1 MSASAKMDPAAAMQ
15 RMRDGVSYFSSR
27 AGKDFPGIIRK
38 HPAAVAVGASLLLSL
53 VIVTGLWLSSGN
65 ESDNWRPLYGRQE
78 LYDVAAVVEALDAG
92 QMDYRLHPTSGQI
105 MVAADELNTARMQ
118 LATAG
123 IKPAASAGME
133 LLTSGGQLGRSQFV
147 ERKQYLKGLEG
158 ELEQTIASLRPVR
171 TARVHLAV
179 PERTAFLREQVEPS
193 ASVYL
198 DLYPGIRME
207 GRQVQGIINLLS
219 GSFPDLKP
227 ERIHVLDQNSN
238 PLTTNENTPSQTD
251 KQMQYRRTIEQQY
264 VQRLT
269 QLLEPVVGKDN
280 LRVAVNADIDFSYQE
295 HSREGFDPETSV
307 LRSESYS
314 GSSNPKGASGV
325 PGASSNVDNLN
336 EEVETPEGSESSVS
350 TIRNYE
356 VDRTLSFQRQEAF
369 RIARI
374 NASVIL
380 NSRIDGV
387 DAELTLSAVDDLVR
401 NAVGVDLDRGD
412 RISVRSLPF
421 FDEAVAE
428 EVQISSVA
436 MAVREGGSMMPVM
449 IGLLALALVGVI
461 AAAIFYS
468 VRQRRQRHEQAALAA
483 ELALLD
489 AGAGNEDSDD
499 DDAFSKVDATASD
512 RVRDLAVS
520 SPDQI
525 ATILERWI
533 KEAD

>member
-1 MSASAKMDPAAAMQ
+1 MDPTAAMQ
-15 RMRDGVSYFSSR
+15 RMREGVSYISSR
-27 AGKDFPGIIRK
+27 AGKDFSGVVK
-38 HPAAVAVGASLLLSL
+38 KNPALVAVSVALLFSLL
-53 VIVTGLWLSSGN
+53 VVTGLWLTSGDD
-65 ESDNWRPLYGRQE
+65 SDNWRPLYGRQE

-92 QMDYRLHPTSGQI
+92 RLDYRLHPTSGQI
-105 MVAADELNTARMQ
+105 LVAADELNAARMH

-158 ELEQTIASLRPVR
+158 ELERTIASLRPVR

-179 PERTAFLREQVEPS
+179 PERTAFLREQVEPA

-207 GRQVQGIINLLS
+207 GRQVQGIINLLA

-238 PLTTNENTPSQTD
+238 PLTADENAPSQTD
-251 KQMQYRRTIEQQY
+251 QQMQHRRTVEQQY

-269 QLLEPVVGKDN
+269 HLLEPVVGEGN
-280 LRVAVNADIDFSYQE
+280 LRVAVNADIDFSFE
-295 HSREGFDPETSV
+295 ESSREGYDPENSV

-314 GSSNPKGASGV
+314 GNTAPQGAGGV
-325 PGASSNVDNLN
+325 PGAASNVENLD
-336 EEVETPEGSESSVS
+336 EGTGTGDENSDVNVSS
-350 TIRNYE
+350 IRNYE
-356 VDRTLSFQRQEAF
+356 MGRTMSYQRQDAF

-380 NSRIDGV
+380 NSRING
-387 DAELTLSAVDDLVR
+387 AEADFTLSAVDDLVR
-401 NAVGVDLDRGD
+401 NAVGIDLDRGD
-412 RISVRSLPF
+412 RITVRSLPF
-421 FDEAVAE
+421 YDSGAAE
-428 EVQISSVA
+428 DDPMSSMV
-436 MAVREGGSMMPVM
+436 MAVREGGSMMPLM
-449 IGLLALALVGVI
+449 IGLLILFLILVVVAVI
-461 AAAIFYS
+461 YYS
-468 VRQRRQRHEQAALAA
+468 IRLHRQRNEQAALAA

-489 AGAGNEDSDD
+489 AGAGNEESEE
-499 DDAFSKVDATASD
+499 DALSKVDATASD

>member
-1 MSASAKMDPAAAMQ
+1 MSASVKMDPTVAMQ
-15 RMRDGVSYFSSR
+15 RMRDGVSYLSSR
-27 AGKDFPGIIRK
+27 AGKDFPGVFRK
-38 HPAAVAVGASLLLSL
+38 HPALVAVIAALLLSL
-53 VIVTGLWLSSGN
+53 LVVTGLWLGSGN
-65 ESDNWRPLYGRQE
+65 ADDNWRPLYGRQE
-78 LYDVAAVVEALDAG
+78 LYDVAAVVEALDVG
-92 QMDYRLHPTSGQI
+92 RLDYRLHPTSGQV
-105 MVAADELNTARMQ
+105 MVAADELNVARMH

-198 DLYPGIRME
+198 DLFPGIRME

-238 PLTTNENTPSQTD
+238 PMTADENTPSQAD
-251 KQMQYRRTIEQQY
+251 QQMQHRRTVEQQY
-264 VQRLT
+264 VQRLMH
-269 QLLEPVVGKDN
+269 LLEPVVGEGN
-280 LRVAVNADIDFSYQE
+280 LRVAVNADMDFSFE
-295 HSREGFDPETSV
+295 ESSREGYDPENAV
-307 LRSESYS
+307 LCSESYS
-314 GSSNPKGASGV
+314 GNTIPQGAGGI
-325 PGASSNVDNLN
+325 PGAASNVENLDEAAEADAGN
-336 EEVETPEGSESSVS
+336 DANVSS
-350 TIRNYE
+350 IRNYE
-356 VDRTLSFQRQEAF
+356 MGRTLSYQRQDAF
-369 RIARI
+369 RVSRI

-380 NSRIDGV
+380 NSRING
-387 DAELTLSAVDDLVR
+387 AEADFTLSAVDDLVR
-401 NAVGVDLDRGD
+401 NAVGIDLDRGD
-412 RISVRSLPF
+412 RITVRSLPF
-421 FDEAVAE
+421 YDNAE
-428 EVQISSVA
+428 SEGDSVSSVA
-436 MAVREGGSMMPVM
+436 LAVREGGSMMSVM
-449 IGLLALALVGVI
+449 IGVLALLLVGVI
-461 AAAIFYS
+461 AGSVYYS
-468 VRQRRQRHEQAALAA
+468 VRQRRQRNEQAALAA

-489 AGAGNEDSDD
+489 AGAGNEESD
-499 DDAFSKVDATASD
+499 DDAFSRVDATASD
-512 RVRDLAVS
+512 RVRDLSVS